1 MTKKKIHI
9 CFYLIVK
16 NMNNE
21 KHMGKENIV
30 NDYWICRTIMG
41 TIALEEETSIKTR
54 TFLYQVV
61 NPKKLSEVFR
71 ILNETMP
78 RDFYDLADFY
88 NELNNCVNQLWVEK
102 VDEPQIGNNPSLDMD
117 DIDLPD
123 SWGMYAVT
131 QSLKDKSKS
140 GTDSD
145 LSETLFDDFGNPKAT
160 VNDLKYWLEQEKQE
174 QGDNIEDKKV
184 EFKSPI
190 ENMSFNYGIAETFNF
205 APADGTEEIPE
216 LPEDNP
222 FFREGNITTNV
233 GHEFEIPINDE
244 TKKMLQLF
252 NEADDFN
259 SNLQRENK
267 KEEFFPTTSE
277 SLTSLDDLNLNV
289 EIGQAIEAPKV
300 ERVRK
305 KSAVSS
311 KSNIQNKNGSSSKP
325 VRKRSFIEKILSLFN
340 K

>member
-1 MTKKKIHI
+1 
-9 CFYLIVK
+9 
-16 NMNNE
+16 
-21 KHMGKENIV
+21 MGKENIV

-61 NPKKLSEVFR
+61 SPKKLSDVFR
-71 ILNETMP
+71 TLNETLP

-88 NELNNCVNQLWVEK
+88 NELNHCMSQLWIEK
-102 VDEPQIGNNPSLDMD
+102 VDEPQVNNNLSVDLE

-174 QGDNIEDKKV
+174 QQEQNENNDNKKV
-184 EFKSPI
+184 EFKSKNKNI
-190 ENMSFNYGIAETFNF
+190 SFNYGIIESFTFEKV
-205 APADGTEEIPE
+205 DGIEEIPE

-222 FFREGNITTNV
+222 FFREGNITTNL
-233 GHEFEIPINDE
+233 GNEFEIPINDE
-244 TKKMLQLF
+244 TKRMLEIF
-252 NEADDFN
+252 DEEDDFD
-259 SNLQRENK
+259 SEIK
-267 KEEFFPTTSE
+267 SMPVKEEFFPTTSQ
-277 SLTSLDDLNLNV
+277 SFTSLEDIGLDV
-289 EIGQAIEAPKV
+289 EIGKGVEPLKPKS
-300 ERVRK
+300 ERTKNINKSNNTKNRK
-305 KSAVSS
+305 DS
-311 KSNIQNKNGSSSKP
+311 KSKKP
-325 VRKRSFIEKILSLFN
+325 VKKVSLIDRILSLF
-340 K
+340 KK